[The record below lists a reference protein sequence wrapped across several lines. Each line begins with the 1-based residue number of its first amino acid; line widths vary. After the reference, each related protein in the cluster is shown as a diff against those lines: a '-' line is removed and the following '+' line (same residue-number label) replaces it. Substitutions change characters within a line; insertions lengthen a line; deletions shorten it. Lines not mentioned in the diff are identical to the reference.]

1 MVKNQTKYGFSPSES
16 AMGCSSMTS
25 EMNLAH
31 FFAYW
36 RMAGT
41 LMDPVQL
48 T

>member
-1 MVKNQTKYGFSPSES
+1 MMKNHTKYGFKPSES

-36 RMAGT
+36 RIAGT
-41 LMDPVQL
+41 LIEPVQF